1 MMMNKEKMIYN
12 IVFESYIK
20 KISPSIN
27 KKLPWGG
34 ANQINTIYLSC
45 TLVGK
50 QAVFSM
56 EMAFFRSENFE
67 RL

>member
-1 MMMNKEKMIYN
+1 MRENL
-12 IVFESYIK
+12 
-20 KISPSIN
+20 IN
-27 KKLPWGG
+27 TVLPWGG

-50 QAVFSM
+50 QEAVFSM

-67 RL
+67 GL